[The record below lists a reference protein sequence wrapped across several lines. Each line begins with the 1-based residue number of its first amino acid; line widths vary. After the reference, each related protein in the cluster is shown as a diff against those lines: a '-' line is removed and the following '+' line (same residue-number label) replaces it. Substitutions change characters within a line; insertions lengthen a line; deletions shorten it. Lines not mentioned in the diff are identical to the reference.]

1 MKSNRIAIGIM
12 AILLA
17 LGGVVYSQNRADQ
30 LYEEGRQLLSQ
41 ERWPEA
47 AGKFSEAFAQGGER
61 ADASLYWK
69 AYAQEKQGL
78 RSETLATLQDL
89 FRAFPDSRWTKE
101 AKALELKARSG
112 SGLPVQ
118 PEQEADEDLKLI
130 AINSLLNSDPER
142 AVPLLEKV
150 LQSNPSAR
158 LKKKALFVLAQ
169 SGAPKAREIIERI
182 ARDGSNPEMQKAA
195 IQHLGVFGGP
205 ENRALLSDIY
215 ASSNDVGIKKRVLHS
230 FMVAGE
236 RQRVV
241 TAAESEKDAEL
252 RREAVQ
258 LLGVMGA
265 REDLWRMY
273 QRETGADVKKRIIN
287 ALFVAGDHER
297 MGMLANSEQSP
308 ELRMEAVEKLGL
320 MGQETAPQLK
330 ALYADSASDAAVKQ
344 AVLKAFF
351 LQGNAQALVEV
362 ARTEKDP
369 DLKKR
374 AVRNLSLMNSK
385 EATDFMLEILN
396 Q

>member
-1 MKSNRIAIGIM
+1 MKSNRIAIWVITTLM
-12 AILLA
+12 V
-17 LGGVVYSQNRADQ
+17 LGGVVFSQNQADQ

-41 ERWPEA
+41 EHWSEATQKFDEA
-47 AGKFSEAFAQGGER
+47 AKQGGAR

-69 AYAQEKQGL
+69 AYAQDKQGL
-78 RSETLATLQDL
+78 QSETLATLQEL
-89 FRAFPDSRWTKE
+89 MRAFPESRWIKD
-101 AKALELKARSG
+101 AKALELKARQG
-112 SGLPVQ
+112 AGLPVQ

-130 AINSLLNSDPER
+130 AINSLMNTDSER

-150 LQSNPSAR
+150 LQGDQSDR

-169 SGAPKAREIIERI
+169 SGSPKAREVIERV
-182 ARDGSNPEMQKAA
+182 ARDGSNPEMQKRA

-215 ASSNDVGIKKRVLHS
+215 ASSNDVEIKKRVLHS

-236 RQRVV
+236 RQRVL
-241 TAAESEKDAEL
+241 TAAESEQNPEL
-252 RREAVQ
+252 RRVDVQ

-273 QRETGADVKKRIIN
+273 QHETDANVKKRIIN

-297 MGMLANSEQSP
+297 MGMLAKSEQSP

-320 MGQETAPQLK
+320 MGEQTTPQLK
-330 ALYADSASDAAVKQ
+330 SLYAESSDAGVRR

-351 LQGNAQALVEV
+351 LQGNAKALIEI
-362 ARTEKDP
+362 ARSEKDP
-369 DLKKR
+369 ELKKQ
-374 AVRNLSLMNSK
+374 AVKQLSLMGSK